1 MQLGG
6 SVVKRGNK
14 AEAPQGTRG
23 GGGEVNPPK

>member
-14 AEAPQGTRG
+14 AETLQGTGDG
-23 GGGEVNPPK
+23 GAEVNPPK